1 MYQTTD
7 FRKGLNIEYEN
18 AAWVIVDFQ
27 HVNPGKGSAFVRTK
41 IKNLETGK
49 VLDITFKAGVDKV
62 GIPDLQFTH
71 MQYLYTDGSSFFFMD
86 NNSYEQVSLSKDEVG
101 DAKFYLIE
109 NSMAKVTYYKGK
121 PVAIDLDNFIDL
133 KVVDT
138 QPNIKGDTS
147 GGGGK
152 PATLE
157 TGLTVTVPFHINV
170 GDVVKIDTRKDK
182 YVEKVK

>member
-7 FRKGLNIEYEN
+7 FRKGLHIEYEN
-18 AAWVIVDFQ
+18 QAWVIVDFQ

-62 GIPDLQFTH
+62 GIPDLAFTQ
-71 MQYLYTDGSSFFFMD
+71 MQYLYSDGAAYFFMD
-86 NNSYEQVSLSKDEVG
+86 NNSYEQVSMSKDEVG
-101 DAKFYLIE
+101 EAKYYLIE

-121 PVAIDLDNFIDL
+121 PVSIDLDNFIDL
-133 KVVDT
+133 KVVET

-182 YVEKVK
+182 YIEKVK

>member
-18 AAWVIVDFQ
+18 QAWVIVDFQ

-49 VLDITFKAGVDKV
+49 VLEITFKAGVDKV
-62 GIPDLQFTH
+62 GIPDLAFTQ
-71 MQYLYTDGSSFFFMD
+71 MQYLYSDGTSFCFMD
-86 NNSYEQVSLSKDEVG
+86 NNSYEQVSLSLDEVG
-101 DAKFYLIE
+101 DARYYLIE
-109 NSMAKVTYYKGK
+109 NSIVRVTYYKGK
-121 PVAIDLDNFIDL
+121 PVAIELDNFINL
-133 KVVDT
+133 KVVET

-152 PATLE
+152 PAVLE

-170 GDVVKIDTRKDK
+170 SDVVRVDTRTDK